1 MAGAPKGNQNAR
13 KHGLYAKKAKVEII
27 TFGEGEA
34 EIQVRDPRRA
44 IKYLEGVMDEI
55 MRRIVRARNDDF
67 TRLSNSL
74 SLATTA
80 LLNAHRTVA
89 YLRGEA
95 TPIEDALR
103 ELEALAFEED

>member
-27 TFGEGEA
+27 TPGDGEA
-34 EIQVRDPRRA
+34 AIEVRDPRRA

-55 MRRIVRARNDDF
+55 VRRMAWARDDDF
-67 TRLSNSL
+67 TRLANSL

-89 YLRGEA
+89 YLTGEM
-95 TPIEDALR
+95 TPVEDALR
-103 ELEALAFEED
+103 ELEALGFDED